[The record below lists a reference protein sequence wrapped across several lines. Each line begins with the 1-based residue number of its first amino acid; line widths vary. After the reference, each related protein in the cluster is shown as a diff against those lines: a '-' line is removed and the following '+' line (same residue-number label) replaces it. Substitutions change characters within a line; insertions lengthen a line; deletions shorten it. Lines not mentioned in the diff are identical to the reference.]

1 MIERE
6 FKKLKKGSHVA
17 IIQTGWEAVVLNTQS
32 NGKVLVQYP
41 KIGTGYPIE
50 VEKQWFNYTELGKL

>member
-32 NGKVLVQYP
+32 NGFVL
-41 KIGTGYPIE
+41 IS
-50 VEKQWFNYTELGKL
+50 FNIPNVV